1 MADQRQSGRE
11 RDEAK
16 KAVRQE
22 AMDDEIA
29 AGRLV
34 VRQMTPQERERAT
47 RDLLPRRR
55 HARPSEGG
63 APPDSYGIAPNN
75 NRPLP
80 QRQRAVGTWSRS
92 SSTPFPHFGHVRPS
106 SSGRRSTETT

>member
-1 MADQRQSGRE
+1 MADRRQSGRE

-34 VRQMTPQERERAT
+34 VRQMTPQERDESDARSASATKRRAAAQAAK
-47 RDLLPRRR
+47 
-55 HARPSEGG
+55 ARAAEP
-63 APPDSYGIAPNN
+63 
-75 NRPLP
+75 
-80 QRQRAVGTWSRS
+80 
-92 SSTPFPHFGHVRPS
+92 
-106 SSGRRSTETT
+106 GRRYHG

>member
-1 MADQRQSGRE
+1 METRMADQRQSWQE

-34 VRQMTPQERERAT
+34 VRQMTPQERDESDARSASAAKRRAT
-47 RDLLPRRR
+47 AQAAK
-55 HARPSEGG
+55 ARAAE
-63 APPDSYGIAPNN
+63 
-75 NRPLP
+75 
-80 QRQRAVGTWSRS
+80 Q
-92 SSTPFPHFGHVRPS
+92 
-106 SSGRRSTETT
+106 GRRYPG

>member
-16 KAVRQE
+16 KAIRQE

-34 VRQMTPQERERAT
+34 VRQMTPQERDESDARSAAAAKRRAT
-47 RDLLPRRR
+47 
-55 HARPSEGG
+55 A
-63 APPDSYGIAPNN
+63 
-75 NRPLP
+75 
-80 QRQRAVGTWSRS
+80 Q
-92 SSTPFPHFGHVRPS
+92 
-106 SSGRRSTETT
+106 GRRYPGSRA